1 MRRSGWAVGL
11 GERVSLWLLMRV
23 LLCVIICSF
32 AFYAFPA
39 CKRFSRGLCVF
50 SHPPRRGGGGLVLC
64 SSFAKMEEGDEEEE
78 EEEAG
83 RRKQEG

>member
-32 AFYAFPA
+32 AFYAFLHA
-39 CKRFSRGLCVF
+39 SASRVVYVF
-50 SHPPRRGGGGLVLC
+50 FRTPRGEGGGLVLC

>member
-50 SHPPRRGGGGLVLC
+50 SHPPRRGGGLVLC